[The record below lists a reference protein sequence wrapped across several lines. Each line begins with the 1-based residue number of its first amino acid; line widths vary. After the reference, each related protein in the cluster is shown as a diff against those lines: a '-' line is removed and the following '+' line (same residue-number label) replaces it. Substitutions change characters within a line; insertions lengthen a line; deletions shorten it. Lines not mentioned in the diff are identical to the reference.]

1 MTYRHMRHTSPLC
14 CFPEAAYVF
23 NVRMLLS
30 AADPARTLGLF
41 FNRDLNS
48 ILRQDFL
55 NEFRPFEKAETTAVK
70 VVLITHIIDLFQL
83 LDTVEVEV
91 VDGIALSVGVFID
104 EGESG

>member
-1 MTYRHMRHTSPLC
+1 MRPHFAV
-14 CFPEAAYVF
+14 FPEAAYVF

-30 AADPARTLGLF
+30 AAESAHTVGLF

-70 VVLITHIIDLFQL
+70 VVLIAHIIDLFQL